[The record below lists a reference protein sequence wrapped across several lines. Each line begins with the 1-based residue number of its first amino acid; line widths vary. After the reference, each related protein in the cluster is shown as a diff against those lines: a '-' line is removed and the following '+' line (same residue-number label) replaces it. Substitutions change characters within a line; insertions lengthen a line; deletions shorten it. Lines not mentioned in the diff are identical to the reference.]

1 MGFGGGMGL
10 KNIRKCA
17 DQMKIDSQ
25 VGRGTR
31 LEITILLHTP
41 EEGALRTN

>member
-17 DQMKIDSQ
+17 DQMKLESEP
-25 VGRGTR
+25 GRGTKLEMKIR
-31 LEITILLHTP
+31 LHSRVSKG
-41 EEGALRTN
+41 EGQ